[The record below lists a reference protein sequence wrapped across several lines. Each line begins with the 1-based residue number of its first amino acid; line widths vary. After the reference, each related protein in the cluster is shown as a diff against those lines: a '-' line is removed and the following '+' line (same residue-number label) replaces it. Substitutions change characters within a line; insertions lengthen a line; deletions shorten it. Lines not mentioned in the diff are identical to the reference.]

1 MLSISRITVENA
13 SGACI
18 TDNPK
23 PRFGFTLRGD
33 ARGAALTRAEITVNG
48 WTWTGADQIAVVY
61 GGPALQPFTAYTVEV
76 RATVTGGETA
86 VSSRTFETG
95 RMGTPWTGQWI
106 SDPAYTFTEKKVS
119 PVPMRFRRRF
129 GAAKKVASARILAT
143 AMGIYELQLNGQKV
157 GDRYFAPGFTSYKT
171 SLMYQTY
178 DVTDLLRA
186 DNVLTADVAGG
197 WAVGSFVFTRVN
209 RVSAD
214 RQALLAEIRIAY
226 EDGSEEIIGTDG
238 SWEVTEDGPFRMAD
252 IYDGETYDAGV
263 DEAKI
268 AWRSAAPETLRVA
281 PELLAD
287 YGAPVRAHEVME
299 PKASRRMPDGSTVY
313 DFGQNFAGVVR
324 LRVNGRKGQKITV
337 RHGEIVDAAGQPN
350 YDILRTAKA
359 TAEYTC
365 GSDGWQEYSP
375 RLSYMGFRYAQVWG
389 AEPESVEVSAV
400 ALYSD
405 IDRIGSFRCSNE
417 LINRLESNI
426 LWSSRSNFV
435 DIPTDCPQRDE
446 RMGWTGDIAVFAP
459 TACFHFDMIRFLN
472 KWLRDVRAEQ
482 LPSGGLP
489 NTVPVQG
496 YGFPATMPEMAV
508 AFWGDACV
516 MVPWA
521 MYQASGD
528 LDILRD
534 NYEMMKKY
542 VRACRFWAGFGLGK
556 GRYIWQMPGV
566 FSFGDWLASDSPKM
580 SQWQAR
586 NKWTGTASLRNTS
599 AITARVARLLGK
611 DDEAE
616 RFADL
621 SAKVADAY
629 RSVFTDGSGKLKNEF
644 QTGYVLPIHFG
655 IFEGDEKRRAAEN
668 LARMVKENDY
678 CIATGF
684 PGTPYILFALADNG
698 QEETA
703 FRMLTNTKCP
713 SWLYEVRVG
722 GTTIWERWNGLDE
735 NGFPLKVEDG
745 TDNMI
750 SYNHYASGAVG
761 DFLYRRVAGLEAT
774 SPAYRTFRV
783 KPVPGGGITSAAAE
797 VDTPYGVAGSD
808 WKLEGGTFTITVKV
822 PIGTDCELVL
832 PSGETKKLASGTHT
846 ASCAV

>member
-1 MLSISRITVENA
+1 MLMISRITVENT

-23 PRFGFTLRGD
+23 PRFGFTLKGD
-33 ARGAALTRAEITVNG
+33 GQDVTLTRAEVRVG
-48 WTWTGADQIAVVY
+48 SWKHTGAEQLAIVY
-61 GGPALQPFTAYTVEV
+61 DGPALKPFTAYTVEV
-76 RATVTGGETA
+76 SAAVSSGETA
-86 VSSRTFETG
+86 TASRTFVTG
-95 RMGTPWTGQWI
+95 RMDMPWQGQWI
-106 SDPAYTFTEKKVS
+106 SDPAYSFTEKKVS
-119 PVPMRFRRRF
+119 PKPMTFRKTF
-129 GAAKKVASARILAT
+129 AANKPVASVQILAT
-143 AMGIYELQLNGQKV
+143 AMGIYKMKLNGIAV
-157 GDRYFAPGFTSYKT
+157 GDQYFAPGFTSYK
-171 SLMYQTY
+171 SHLMYQTY
-178 DVTDLLRA
+178 DVTDLVKK
-186 DNVLTADVAGG
+186 DNTLIVDVAGG

-209 RVSAD
+209 RVTAD
-214 RQALLAEIRIAY
+214 RQTLLGEIRIAY
-226 EDGSEEIIGTDG
+226 ADGTSEVIGTDG
-238 SWEVTEDGPFRMAD
+238 TWDVSEEGPYRMAD
-252 IYDGETYDAGV
+252 IYDGETYDATI
-263 DEAKI
+263 DYQTI
-268 AWRSAAPETLRVA
+268 AWRKAAPETLRVK
-281 PELLAD
+281 PQLMAD
-287 YGAPVRAHEVME
+287 YGAPVKAQEVMK
-299 PKASRRMPDGSTVY
+299 PLSSKRMKDGSTVY
-313 DFGQNFAGVVR
+313 DFGQNFAGVVS
-324 LRVNGRKGQKITV
+324 LKINGRKGQRITV
-337 RHGEIVDAAGQPN
+337 RHGEIVDAEGQPN
-350 YDILRTAKA
+350 YDVLRSAKA

-365 GSDGWQEYSP
+365 VDGMQIYSP
-375 RLSYMGFRYAQVWG
+375 TLTYMGFRYVQIWG
-389 AEPESVEVSAV
+389 IEADKVGVAAL

-405 IDRIGSFRCSNE
+405 IDRIGSFRCSND

-426 LWSSRSNFV
+426 IWSSKSNFV

-459 TACFHFDMIRFLN
+459 TACFHYDMARFLN
-472 KWLRDVRAEQ
+472 KWLKDVRAEQ

-508 AFWGDACV
+508 AFWGDAAV

-521 MYQASGD
+521 LYQATGD

-542 VRACRFWAGFGLGK
+542 VKACRFWAGFGIGK

-599 AITARVARLLGK
+599 ALTARVAKLLGK
-611 DDEAE
+611 EEEAKQYAE
-616 RFADL
+616 L
-621 SAKVADAY
+621 SEKVADAY
-629 RSVFTDGSGKLKNEF
+629 RCLLTDGHGKLNTEF
-644 QTGYVLPIHFG
+644 QTGYVLPIYFD
-655 IFEGDEKRRAAEN
+655 IFEGEEKRRAAEN
-668 LARMVKENDY
+668 LARMVKDNDY

-722 GTTIWERWNGLDE
+722 GTTIWERWNGLNE
-735 NGFPLKVEDG
+735 QGLPLKVEDG

-774 SPAYRTFRV
+774 APAYRSFRV
-783 KPVPGGGITSAAAE
+783 KPLIGGGITSASAT
-797 VDTPYGVAGSD
+797 VDTPYGEAGAD
-808 WKLEGGTFTITVKV
+808 WRIENGAFTVSVQV
-822 PIGTDCELVL
+822 PIGTECELVL
-832 PSGETKKLASGTHT
+832 PSGETRKLTSGTHT
-846 ASCAV
+846 ASCQL

>member
-1 MLSISRITVENA
+1 MLTINRITVENA
-13 SGACI
+13 SGVCV

-23 PRFGFTLRGD
+23 PRFGFALNGD
-33 ARGAALTRAEITVNG
+33 AQDVTLTRAEIRVG
-48 WTWTGADQIAVVY
+48 SWKHSGAEQVAVVY
-61 GGPALQPFTAYTVEV
+61 DGPALKPFTTYTVEV
-76 RATVTGGETA
+76 TATVSSGETA
-86 VSSRTFETG
+86 TASRTFATG
-95 RMGTPWTGQWI
+95 RMDTPWQGRWI

-119 PVPMRFRRRF
+119 PRPMTFCRSF
-129 GAAKKVASARILAT
+129 GVNRQVASAQVLAT
-143 AMGIYELQLNGQKV
+143 AMGIYELKLNGKKV
-157 GDRYFAPGFTSYKT
+157 GDRYFAPGFTSYK
-171 SLMYQTY
+171 SYLMYQVY
-178 DVTDLLRA
+178 DVTDLLEKE
-186 DNVLTADVAGG
+186 NTLIADVAGG

-209 RVSAD
+209 RVTAD
-214 RQALLAEIRIAY
+214 RQALLAEIRLTY
-226 EDGSEEIIGTDG
+226 TDGSVEVIGTDG
-238 SWEVTEDGPFRMAD
+238 SWQVTEDGPFRMAD
-252 IYDGETYDAGV
+252 LYDGETYDATV
-263 DEAKI
+263 AYEALT
-268 AWRSAAPETLRVA
+268 WRSAAEEKLRVQ
-281 PELLAD
+281 PRLLAD
-287 YGAPVRAHEVME
+287 DGAPV
-299 PKASRRMPDGSTVY
+299 KAQETMIPVSSRRMPDGSTVY
-313 DFGQNFAGVVR
+313 DFAQNFAGVVQ
-324 LRVNGRKGQKITV
+324 LKLKGRKGQKITV
-337 RHGEIVDAAGQPN
+337 RHGEIVDAEGQPN
-350 YDILRTAKA
+350 YDILRSAKA
-359 TAEYTC
+359 TAEYVC
-365 GSDGWQEYSP
+365 RDGEQTYSP
-375 RLSYMGFRYAQVWG
+375 SMTYMGFRYVQVWG
-389 AEPESVEVSAV
+389 IEPERVEVTAL

-426 LWSSRSNFV
+426 IWSSKSNFV

-459 TACFHFDMIRFLN
+459 VACFHYDMARFLN
-472 KWLRDVRAEQ
+472 RWLRDVRAEQ
-482 LPSGGLP
+482 LPTGGLP

-521 MYQASGD
+521 LYQATGD

-534 NYEMMKKY
+534 NYETMKKY
-542 VRACRFWAGFGLGK
+542 VKACRFWAGFGLGK

-566 FSFGDWLASDSPKM
+566 FSFGDWLAPDSPKM

-599 AITARVARLLGK
+599 ALTARVAKLLGK
-611 DDEAE
+611 EDEAKKY
-616 RFADL
+616 ADL

-629 RSVFTDGSGKLKNEF
+629 RSLLTDGNGRLKQEF
-644 QTGYVLPIHFG
+644 QTGYVLPIYFD
-655 IFEGDEKRRAAEN
+655 IFEGDEKRRAAEH

-678 CIATGF
+678 GIATGF

-703 FRMLTNTKCP
+703 FRMLTNTQCP

-722 GTTIWERWNGLDE
+722 GTTIWERWNGLNE
-735 NGFPLKVEDG
+735 QGLPLKVEDG

-783 KPVPGGGITSAAAE
+783 KPVIGGGITSAAAT
-797 VDTPYGVAGSD
+797 VNTPYGETGSD
-808 WKLEGGTFTITVKV
+808 WRIEEGRFTVTVRV
-822 PIGTDCELVL
+822 PIGAECELVM
-832 PSGETKKLASGTHT
+832 PDGSKKKLTSGTHT
-846 ASCAV
+846 ASCSL